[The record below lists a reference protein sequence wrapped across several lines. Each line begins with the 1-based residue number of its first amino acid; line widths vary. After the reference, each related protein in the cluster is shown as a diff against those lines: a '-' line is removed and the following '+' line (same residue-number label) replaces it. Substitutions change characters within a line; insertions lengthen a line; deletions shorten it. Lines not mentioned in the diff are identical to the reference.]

1 MLELDI
7 IGAWDARAV
16 NLDQEEADRNVYEF
30 DLTLW
35 NLLSTLAKERP
46 DDAASQFS
54 LGMDTVQKLSLATP
68 SQLEALA
75 SGVLISFKLETAEQ
89 NIITR
94 LSGDYDPVV
103 FINHSVDEFD
113 AAYWLLFNR
122 VASRD
127 PEMAKEVFGVSRELA
142 ELVAKATD
150 SQLRHMSGT
159 TVTHF
164 TLRFAPSIIEEIL
177 DDSREELTHPVL
189 KNCNS
194 LYRDVGGGD
203 EHWQLWYIGSLG
215 YSSTHGPCWVHHKN
229 HHDRDWPDLQ
239 TGQTALPDLERDGYT
254 LERKSR
260 TFRGGATLIHSH
272 TSKIQASLLM
282 QLYFNIG
289 GEAVLRSVNIK
300 ALNKAFRMY
309 HAIRKEVPGMKGA
322 RWAPFDITDAW
333 CLASELRSGDAMLE
347 VCDNCKC
354 TYFTSVNQRTCV
366 ECPFCKEQGRHGGG
380 EKECA

>member
-1 MLELDI
+1 MWITIAPFVTGRVNTPGIEKTATVSTGTWEVEMN
-7 IGAWDARAV
+7 IGNSGTLGRWVTARH
-16 NLDQEEADRNVYEF
+16 
-30 DLTLW
+30 
-35 NLLSTLAKERP
+35 
-46 DDAASQFS
+46 
-54 LGMDTVQKLSLATP
+54 M
-68 SQLEALA
+68 ALA
-75 SGVLISFKLETAEQ
+75 GYITKIIMIETGLTYKQ
-89 NIITR
+89 VRR
-94 LSGDYDPVV
+94 LY
-103 FINHSVDEFD
+103 
-113 AAYWLLFNR
+113 
-122 VASRD
+122 
-127 PEMAKEVFGVSRELA
+127 
-142 ELVAKATD
+142 
-150 SQLRHMSGT
+150 Q
-159 TVTHF
+159 
-164 TLRFAPSIIEEIL
+164 
-177 DDSREELTHPVL
+177 
-189 KNCNS
+189 
-194 LYRDVGGGD
+194 
-203 EHWQLWYIGSLG
+203 
-215 YSSTHGPCWVHHKN
+215 
-229 HHDRDWPDLQ
+229 
-239 TGQTALPDLERDGYT
+239 DLERDGYT

>member
-1 MLELDI
+1 MN
-7 IGAWDARAV
+7 IGNSGTLGRWVTARH
-16 NLDQEEADRNVYEF
+16 
-30 DLTLW
+30 
-35 NLLSTLAKERP
+35 
-46 DDAASQFS
+46 
-54 LGMDTVQKLSLATP
+54 M
-68 SQLEALA
+68 ALA
-75 SGVLISFKLETAEQ
+75 GYITKIIMIETGLTYKQ
-89 NIITR
+89 VRR
-94 LSGDYDPVV
+94 LY
-103 FINHSVDEFD
+103 
-113 AAYWLLFNR
+113 
-122 VASRD
+122 
-127 PEMAKEVFGVSRELA
+127 
-142 ELVAKATD
+142 
-150 SQLRHMSGT
+150 Q
-159 TVTHF
+159 
-164 TLRFAPSIIEEIL
+164 
-177 DDSREELTHPVL
+177 
-189 KNCNS
+189 
-194 LYRDVGGGD
+194 
-203 EHWQLWYIGSLG
+203 
-215 YSSTHGPCWVHHKN
+215 
-229 HHDRDWPDLQ
+229 
-239 TGQTALPDLERDGYT
+239 DLERDGYT

-272 TSKIQASLLM
+272 TSKIQVSLLM

>member
-1 MLELDI
+1 
-7 IGAWDARAV
+7 AV
-16 NLDQEEADRNVYEF
+16 PAYGPQNDV
-30 DLTLW
+30 TLKMPAFEW
-35 NLLSTLAKERP
+35 VHVQLHQQKGMISLSPPT
-46 DDAASQFS
+46 
-54 LGMDTVQKLSLATP
+54 
-68 SQLEALA
+68 
-75 SGVLISFKLETAEQ
+75 I
-89 NIITR
+89 
-94 LSGDYDPVV
+94 
-103 FINHSVDEFD
+103 
-113 AAYWLLFNR
+113 
-122 VASRD
+122 
-127 PEMAKEVFGVSRELA
+127 
-142 ELVAKATD
+142 
-150 SQLRHMSGT
+150 
-159 TVTHF
+159 
-164 TLRFAPSIIEEIL
+164 
-177 DDSREELTHPVL
+177 
-189 KNCNS
+189 CNS
-194 LYRDVGGGD
+194 
-203 EHWQLWYIGSLG
+203 
-215 YSSTHGPCWVHHKN
+215 
-229 HHDRDWPDLQ
+229 
-239 TGQTALPDLERDGYT
+239 A
-254 LERKSR
+254 RKSR